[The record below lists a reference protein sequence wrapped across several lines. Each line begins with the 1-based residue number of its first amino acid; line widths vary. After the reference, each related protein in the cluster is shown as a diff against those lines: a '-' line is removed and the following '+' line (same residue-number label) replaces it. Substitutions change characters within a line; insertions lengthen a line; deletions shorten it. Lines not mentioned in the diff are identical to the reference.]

1 MSNKLTAAVA
11 LGEFIDQLLLKVI
24 SLQEKGTYRQIFWRN
39 KESKFLVDTLQ
50 SKQKKNMKK
59 KKNE

>member
-11 LGEFIDQLLLKVI
+11 LGEFIDQLLSKVI

-59 KKNE
+59 KKK